1 MRYENR
7 IKLAEL
13 VRQQRYELMTLWRNK
28 VQQVPAARNLDT
40 PAACSHIA
48 RLLDD
53 MAAALMEGKNKSLLT
68 VPVGGSTEVH
78 GVQRFHE
85 GFNLIEVVADYNALR
100 EAILEFAEANRLT
113 ATGRVRAIMDRVLDK
128 AIGVAVQT
136 YSEQRALEIERQ
148 REEHLS
154 FIVHDLKTPLSA
166 VSTAAIILD
175 RTLSGQC
182 KNERVTRMLEIVQ
195 RNTERLHGLISRV
208 IQEQTTVQRT
218 GAESVF
224 AARCEKRHFDLW

>member
-68 VPVGGSTEVH
+68 VPVGGSREVN
-78 GVQRFHE
+78 GVQRFHD
-85 GFNLIEVVADYNALR
+85 GVNLIELITDYNALR
-100 EAILEFAEANRLT
+100 AAIPTIPYANRLT
-113 ATGRVRAIMDRVLDK
+113 ATARVHAFVDL
-128 AIGVAVQT
+128 
-136 YSEQRALEIERQ
+136 ALYN
-148 REEHLS
+148 
-154 FIVHDLKTPLSA
+154 A
-166 VSTAAIILD
+166 
-175 RTLSGQC
+175 
-182 KNERVTRMLEIVQ
+182 
-195 RNTERLHGLISRV
+195 
-208 IQEQTTVQRT
+208 
-218 GAESVF
+218 
-224 AARCEKRHFDLW
+224 